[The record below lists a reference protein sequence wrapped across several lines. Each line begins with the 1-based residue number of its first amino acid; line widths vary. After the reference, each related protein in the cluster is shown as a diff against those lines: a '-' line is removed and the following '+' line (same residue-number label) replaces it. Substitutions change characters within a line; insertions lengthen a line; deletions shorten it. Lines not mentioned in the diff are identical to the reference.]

1 MSRQIQLQPL
11 TSQEPM
17 QVARYLLRT
26 RFSTPNNREGLW
38 FWRGNF
44 YEWYG
49 EKWQKRDIEWVE
61 SALWVALENVTYTQ
75 NTQNGQQQVRYA
87 PSIPKIQGVLR
98 ALQALQTLPH
108 EKAPAWITA
117 PKTKST
123 RSLISFAD
131 VVVDA
136 GTGVKFDRDE
146 TFFDPHVIPCQY
158 DRQAECPRWHQCLN
172 EWGGGDTAWGGL
184 LQRMFGYCLL
194 SHRDY
199 AKWFLMYGKI
209 RGGKGTIMSILKA
222 LLGEGYMGTCLEDI
236 AGQFGLWGIEQA
248 RVMAINEVSE
258 ISNREGEAA
267 CRVLKSIVGRD
278 PISINRKYEQ
288 PLRNVVVDAVPIMQ
302 SNEIPRLP
310 NKGLGLSG
318 KMVLLPF
325 TVSFVGRENYRLV
338 EELMAEL
345 PGIALWAFEGARMV
359 EAESDP
365 KAKFPMP
372 EKSQALIDEYH
383 TVNNPIDEFLGACFE
398 AKEGGFVS
406 SEAIY
411 SRWQD
416 WSKGLRV
423 PPLSQNQLVYRLV
436 EGSTWNL
443 SRARI
448 GSRRTRGLRGLAVRP
463 DPDQT

>member
-1 MSRQIQLQPL
+1 MSNRTQSATLA
-11 TSQEPM
+11 SSEPM

-26 RFSTPNNREGLW
+26 RFSTPNNRNGLW

-49 EKWQKRDIEWVE
+49 ERWQKRDLEWVE
-61 SALWVALENVTYTQ
+61 SALWVALENVTFTQ
-75 NTQNGQQQVRYA
+75 NTANGQQQVRYA

-108 EKAPAWITA
+108 EKSPAWITA
-117 PKTKST
+117 PQTKDV
-123 RSLISFAD
+123 RSLVSFED

-136 GTGVKFDRDE
+136 ATGASFQRDE
-146 TFFDPHVIPCQY
+146 TFFAPHIVPCPYDPS
-158 DRQAECPRWHQCLN
+158 AECPTWHRCLG
-172 EWGGGDTAWGGL
+172 EWGGGDPEWGGL

-194 SHRDY
+194 PHRDY

-248 RVMAINEVSE
+248 KVMAINEVSE

-325 TVSFVGRENYRLV
+325 TVSFVGRENYRLG
-338 EELMAEL
+338 EQLMAEL
-345 PGIALWAFEGARMV
+345 PGIAAWALEGAKIV
-359 EAESDP
+359 EAEKDP

-372 EKSQALIDEYH
+372 ERSKSLIEEYH
-383 TVNNPIDEFLGACFE
+383 AVNNPIDEFLSARFE

-406 SEAIY
+406 SEALY
-411 SRWQD
+411 SHWKE
-416 WSKGLRV
+416 WSKELRV
-423 PPLSQNQLVYRLV
+423 PAMSQNQLVYRVV
-436 EGSTWNL
+436 EGSTWDL
-443 SRARI
+443 RRARI
-448 GSRRTRGLRGLAVRP
+448 GNGGKRGIRGLTLRTKDVP
-463 DPDQT
+463 

>member
-1 MSRQIQLQPL
+1 MSTRTQSPILASP
-11 TSQEPM
+11 EPM
-17 QVARYLLRT
+17 QVARYLLSS
-26 RFSTPNNREGLW
+26 RFSTPNNRNGLW
-38 FWRGNF
+38 YWRGNF

-49 EKWQKRDIEWVE
+49 ERWQKRDLEWVE
-61 SALWVALENVTYTQ
+61 SALWVSLENLNYTQ
-75 NTQNGQQQVRYA
+75 QTQNGQRQVRYA
-87 PSIPKIQGVLR
+87 PDINKIKGVLR

-108 EKAPAWITA
+108 DKTPAWITA
-117 PKTKST
+117 PKTKTT
-123 RSLISFAD
+123 RTLVSFSD

-136 GTGVKFDRDE
+136 ATGESFSRDE
-146 TFFDPHVIPCQY
+146 TFFEPNIIPCPY
-158 DRQAECPRWHQCLN
+158 DPKAECPTWMRCLD
-172 EWGGGDTAWGGL
+172 EWGGGDPEWGQL

-194 SHRDY
+194 PHRDY

-248 RVMAINEVSE
+248 KVMAINEVSE

-325 TVSFVGRENYRLV
+325 TVSFVGRENYRLG
-338 EELMAEL
+338 EELMKEL
-345 PGIALWAFEGARMV
+345 TGIAAWAFEGAKKV

-365 KAKFPMP
+365 KGKFPMP
-372 EKSQALIDEYH
+372 DRSKTLIDEYH

-398 AKEGGFVS
+398 AKEGGFVT
-406 SEAIY
+406 SESLY

-423 PPLSQNQLVYRLV
+423 PPLSQNQLVYRVV
-436 EGSTWNL
+436 EGSTWDL
-443 SRARI
+443 KRARI
-448 GSRRTRGLRGLAVRP
+448 GGGGKRGLRGLSIKG
-463 DPDQT
+463 

>member
-1 MSRQIQLQPL
+1 MTTQTQTPTLASPEPL
-11 TSQEPM
+11 
-17 QVARYLLRT
+17 QVARYLLGT
-26 RFSTPNNREGLW
+26 RFSTPNNRNGLW

-49 EKWQKRDIEWVE
+49 ERWQKRDLEWVE
-61 SALWVALENVTYTQ
+61 SALWVSLENVTYTQ
-75 NTQNGQQQVRYA
+75 ATQNGQRQVRYA
-87 PSIPKIQGVLR
+87 PDINKVKGVVR

-108 EKAPAWITA
+108 EHTPAWITA
-117 PKTKST
+117 PQTKST
-123 RSLISFAD
+123 RTLVSFAD
-131 VVVDA
+131 TVLDA
-136 GTGVKFDRDE
+136 KTGDRFKRDE
-146 TFFDPHVIPCQY
+146 TFFDPSVLPCNF
-158 DRQAECPRWHQCLN
+158 DPGAKCPTWHRCLE
-172 EWGGGDTAWGGL
+172 EWSGGDREWSHL

-194 SHRDY
+194 PHRDY

-278 PISINRKYEQ
+278 PISINRKFEQ

-325 TVSFVGRENYRLV
+325 TVSFAGRENYRLGDQ
-338 EELMAEL
+338 LMAEL
-345 PGIALWAFEGARMV
+345 PGIAYWAWQGARAIEE
-359 EAESDP
+359 EADP
-365 KAKFPMP
+365 KRKFPMP
-372 EKSQALIDEYH
+372 DRSLSLIDEYH
-383 TVNNPIDEFLGACFE
+383 AVNNPIDEFLSARFE
-398 AKEGGFVS
+398 EKEGSFVS
-406 SEAIY
+406 SEALFTH
-411 SRWQD
+411 WKE
-416 WSKGLRV
+416 WSKELRV
-423 PPLSQNQLVYRLV
+423 PPLSQNQLIYRLV
-436 EGSTWNL
+436 EGTTWNL
-443 SRARI
+443 LRARI
-448 GSRRTRGLRGLAVRP
+448 GSKRTRGLRGLALRP
-463 DPDQT
+463 QTDH

>member
-1 MSRQIQLQPL
+1 MTSRTQSPILASP
-11 TSQEPM
+11 EPM
-17 QVARYLLRT
+17 QVARYLLKS
-26 RFSTPNNREGLW
+26 RFSTPNGRNGLW
-38 FWRGNF
+38 YWRGNF

-49 EKWQKRDIEWVE
+49 ERWQKRDLEWVE
-61 SALWVALENVTYTQ
+61 SALWVSLENLTYTQ
-75 NTQNGQQQVRYA
+75 ATQNGQRQVRYA
-87 PSIPKIQGVLR
+87 PDIGKVKGVLR

-108 EKAPAWITA
+108 EKTPAWITA
-117 PKTKST
+117 PKTKDT
-123 RSLISFAD
+123 RSLVSFAD
-131 VVVDA
+131 VVLDA
-136 GTGVKFDRDE
+136 ATGERFDRDE
-146 TFFDPHVIPCQY
+146 TFFEPHVIPCAY
-158 DRQAECPRWHQCLN
+158 DSGAECPTWQRCLG
-172 EWGGGDTAWGGL
+172 EWGGGDPEWGGL

-194 SHRDY
+194 PHRDY

-325 TVSFVGRENYRLV
+325 TVSFVGRENYRLG

-345 PGIALWAFEGARMV
+345 PGIAAWAYEGARLV
-359 EAESDP
+359 EAERDP

-372 EKSQALIDEYH
+372 EKSKALIDEYH
-383 TVNNPIDEFLGACFE
+383 TVNNPIDEFLSACFE
-398 AKEGGFVS
+398 VKEGGFVS
-406 SEAIY
+406 SEALY

-423 PPLSQNQLVYRLV
+423 PPLSQNQLVYRVV
-436 EGSTWNL
+436 EGSTWDL
-443 SRARI
+443 RRARI
-448 GSRRTRGLRGLAVRP
+448 GGGGKRGLRGLKIKG
-463 DPDQT
+463 